1 MQKMM
6 IHYETLD
13 SKNFDKYSLDN
24 FMRHQQVRECSRNVD
39 GRWILLP
46 MEFEENWSLN
56 ECREIAADVALHMG
70 KDQTAFGAFDGGK
83 VVGFVKVSHNMFSDS
98 VTKIKLRAFT
108 GCKSLENV
116 TI

>member
-1 MQKMM
+1 MK
-6 IHYETLD
+6 TLD

-56 ECREIAADVALHMG
+56 ECREIAADVELHMG

-83 VVGFVKVSHNMFSDS
+83 VVNFVKVSHNMFPDS

>member
-1 MQKMM
+1 
-6 IHYETLD
+6 
-13 SKNFDKYSLDN
+13 
-24 FMRHQQVRECSRNVD
+24 
-39 GRWILLP
+39 

-98 VTKIKLRAFT
+98 VTKIKSRAFT